1 MINSM
6 YDFYI
11 VRIQYGDDQKLVIAK
26 SKKYEEDSDLVDVN
40 TKEVINPSRIIS
52 KEKFLGNISFL
63 TEYDM
68 TNNYGDYRYKRTHN
82 KELLSYESYS
92 VKNRHFNGIPIVEF
106 TFKNVRDES
115 KVRLFQGT
123 ETVRLDD
130 GTYIYENILEAT
142 NDFDILWRIE
152 TNEHGNE
159 ILKPPA
165 DSYHFVESEF
175 YRLLSDGVN
184 DSEINEAMMNSFK
197 VDKFIKVLKP

>member
-26 SKKYEEDSDLVDVN
+26 SKKYVDDTDLIDVN

-68 TNNYGDYRYKRTHN
+68 VNNYGDYRYKRTHN

-106 TFKNVRDES
+106 IFKNVRDES

-130 GTYIYENILEAT
+130 GTYVYESILEAT

-152 TNEHGNE
+152 TNENGIE

-175 YRLLSDGVN
+175 YRLLNDGVD

>member
-26 SKKYEEDSDLVDVN
+26 SKKYEEDSDLIDVN

-68 TNNYGDYRYKRTHN
+68 TNNYADYRYIKNHE
-82 KELLSYESYS
+82 KELLSYEGYS

-130 GTYIYENILEAT
+130 GTIIYESILDAS
-142 NDFDILWRIE
+142 NDYDILWKIE
-152 TNEHGNE
+152 KNERGMD

-175 YRLLSDGVN
+175 YRLLNDGID